1 MDETYRK
8 EIELS
13 RALMRAL
20 EEDRIYLHKQAM
32 AAYDALLAHYKKQIE
47 EGWM

>member
-1 MDETYRK
+1 MDDMYLK

-20 EEDRIYLHKQAM
+20 EEDRIYLHKEAM
-32 AAYDALLAHYKKQIE
+32 AAYDALLEHYKKQ
-47 EGWM
+47 